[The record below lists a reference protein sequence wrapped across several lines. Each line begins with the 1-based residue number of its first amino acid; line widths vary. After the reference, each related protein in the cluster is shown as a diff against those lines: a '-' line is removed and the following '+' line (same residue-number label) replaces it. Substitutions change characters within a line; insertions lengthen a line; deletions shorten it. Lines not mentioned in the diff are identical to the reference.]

1 MEPNLDTTNLDL
13 TYKIRTGYKEQNPET
28 QTENI
33 PRYNE
38 WITTRDREIAKDE
51 FETDQWG

>member
-28 QTENI
+28 QT
-33 PRYNE
+33 
-38 WITTRDREIAKDE
+38 
-51 FETDQWG
+51 